1 MRRKII
7 WRTLG
12 VLVAAFI
19 VLSIPLRDVVPPAAP
34 PGNAAGAFVWDQDSL
49 WLALERQ
56 FAEARSRDCGQ
67 LEARARSRM
76 DGLARIVD
84 ELHQQEVSAYST
96 VLDSL
101 ESGFFALSPVVAACP
116 ALVSRF
122 TALYSDIRESVKSES
137 VGWDLESRAVR
148 DRLYRLLYGSRAAL
162 EEVLLQHPDSVV
174 ALIRGRDEPSATP
187 SASIAGVTVHSG
199 DLLVSRGGY
208 PTSALIARGSDYPGN
223 FSHVALVH
231 VDEVTG
237 AIRTIE
243 SHIEIGVAIFS
254 ADEYLSDKKL
264 RILVLRP
271 RAELPQLREDPLLPD
286 KAAEAALARAIAGH
300 VPYDFA
306 MDYEDPSKLFCS
318 EVASSV
324 YSQEGVDLW
333 MGISRISSPGLRRW
347 LASFGVRH
355 FETQEPSDLEYDP
368 QLAVV
373 AEWRDPSTL
382 FEDHVDNA
390 VTDAMLE
397 GAERGDELEFKWYEL
412 PPARVAKGFSWL
424 MQKSGTVGPVPE
436 GMTPA
441 AALRNRSYTERHDR
455 LASEVLRRAAFFREA
470 NGYVPPYWQLLE
482 MARAAT
488 ADEPA

>member
-1 MRRKII
+1 MSFKII
-7 WRTLG
+7 WRTVG
-12 VLVAAFI
+12 VLVVALVALF
-19 VLSIPLRDVVPPAAP
+19 LPSRDVTVPAP
-34 PGNAAGAFVWDQDSL
+34 PPSDSAGAFVWDRDSL
-49 WLALERQ
+49 WNALERE
-56 FAEARSRDCGQ
+56 FAEVRNRDCAQ
-67 LEARARSRM
+67 LENRAIEQM
-76 DGLARIVD
+76 DGLEKMSHEMRRRD
-84 ELHQQEVSAYST
+84 VSASSP

-101 ESGFFALSPVVAACP
+101 ESGFFAVSPIAAACP
-116 ALVSRF
+116 ALVRRF
-122 TALYSDIRESVKSES
+122 TELYAGIRESVKLES
-137 VGWDLESRAVR
+137 VAWDMESRAVR

-187 SASIAGVTVHSG
+187 SASISGVTVHSG

-231 VDEVTG
+231 VDETTG
-237 AIRTIE
+237 VIRTIE

-254 ADEYLSDKKL
+254 AEEYLRDKKL

-271 RAELPQLREDPLLPD
+271 RADITQLRAEPMLPD
-286 KAAEAALARAIAGH
+286 RAAEAALARAIAGH

-324 YSQEGVDLW
+324 YSQHGIDLW
-333 MGISRISSPGLRRW
+333 MGISRITSPGLRRW

-382 FEDHVDNA
+382 FEDHIDNA

-397 GAERGDELEFKWYEL
+397 GAERGDELDFQWYEL
-412 PPARVAKGFSWL
+412 PAARVAKGYSWV
-424 MQKSGTVGPVPE
+424 MQQLGSVGPVPE

-455 LASEVLRRAAFFREA
+455 LTSEVLRRAAVFRSA
-470 NGYVPPYWQLLE
+470 NGYAPPYWRLLE
-482 MARAAT
+482 MAREAIAEES
-488 ADEPA
+488 A